1 MFRQAPRLLVRAS
14 AMIRARPFAT
24 DLPVTPTADSTFV
37 DAWRKVIPH
46 IEPPKTP
53 LSFMK
58 PRPPTPSSIP
68 TKITVNFVL
77 PYASEL
83 STKEGS
89 FQKNLFS
96 HELDVMLNTIVVCFV
111 SCSKNIKLEQSCICA
126 QSMFENVKCGQFL
139 YVLFRVVGLLD
150 LLSQEQYAFVAECCN
165 DVEDSLAKVGVYGG
179 DILFNGVDFVY
190 VCKDNERILLLVVS
204 KGFMSSLPLFVTLF
218 SLYVMLLLTEGQKIS
233 LPLVARHDHQLKFR
247 SLLSQSLA
255 DVPLVDMVIIP
266 ATTGQMGVLPGHVA
280 TIAELK
286 PGILSVHEGNEV
298 SKYFI
303 SSGFAFIHAN
313 SFADIVAVEAVPVDH
328 IDPNLVQKGL
338 AEFTQKLS
346 SASTDL
352 EKAEAQ
358 IGVEIHSALNFALT
372 G

>member
-1 MFRQAPRLLVRAS
+1 MFRNAPRLLSRAIGYS
-14 AMIRARPFAT
+14 SSISRGRAMS
-24 DLPVTPTADSTFV
+24 DLPAAPTVDSAFVEAWKKVTPN
-37 DAWRKVIPH
+37 

-68 TKITVNFVL
+68 SKITVNFVL
-77 PYASEL
+77 PYQSEL
-83 STKEGS
+83 STKE
-89 FQKNLFS
+89 
-96 HELDVMLNTIVVCFV
+96 
-111 SCSKNIKLEQSCICA
+111 
-126 QSMFENVKCGQFL
+126 
-139 YVLFRVVGLLD
+139 
-150 LLSQEQYAFVAECCN
+150 
-165 DVEDSLAKVGVYGG
+165 
-179 DILFNGVDFVY
+179 
-190 VCKDNERILLLVVS
+190 
-204 KGFMSSLPLFVTLF
+204 
-218 SLYVMLLLTEGQKIS
+218 
-233 LPLVARHDHQLKFR
+233 
-247 SLLSQSLA
+247 
-255 DVPLVDMVIIP
+255 VDMVIIP

-286 PGILSVHEGNEV
+286 PGILSVHEGSEV
-298 SKYFI
+298 TKYFI

-328 IDPNLVQKGL
+328 IDPSLVQKGL

-358 IGVEIHSALNFALT
+358 IGVDVHSALNYAIT